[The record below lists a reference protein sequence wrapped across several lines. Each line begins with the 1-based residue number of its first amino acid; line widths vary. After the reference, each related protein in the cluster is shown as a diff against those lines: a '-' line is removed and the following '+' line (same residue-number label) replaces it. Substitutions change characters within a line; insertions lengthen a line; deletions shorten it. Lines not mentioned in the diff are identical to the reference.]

1 MPLFTSVSL
10 YLIQDACSLKEED
23 YVRLAEVA
31 MLMVGVTGP
40 PCSCLSER
48 DLELRRHLSRSFRT
62 ASCVA
67 QSVKNLPVVLETWVQ
82 FLGWEDPLEK
92 EMTTHSSILAWKI
105 PRTEEPRW
113 L

>member
-1 MPLFTSVSL
+1 M
-10 YLIQDACSLKEED
+10 
-23 YVRLAEVA
+23 RLAEVA

-105 PRTEEPRW
+105 PRTEGPGRLQSIGSQESDTT
-113 L
+113 